1 VIAQKQTVRCPFVVR
16 CPFGPLSVLSLAEK
30 QTLLEMTDSAE
41 RLQFIVDALPRF
53 RSEPENDE

>member
-1 VIAQKQTVRCPFVVR
+1 
-16 CPFGPLSVLSLAEK
+16 LSVLSLAEK